1 MELTQETYEFIKLNH
16 ETFASEINEI
26 YKLWNN
32 YSYEEKSYFLE
43 RIKFMRQFME
53 EAQKYMAVYESS
65 VQEVTQDYFSYVVTQ
80 QDTLPGIAARFYE
93 GEFQKWKD
101 IYDYNVLSDIKLYPG
116 QVLKIR
122 TTD

>member
-16 ETFASEINEI
+16 ETFVSEINEI
-26 YKLWNN
+26 YKLWDN

-53 EAQKYMAVYESS
+53 EAQKFMAVYESS
-65 VQEVTQDYFSYVVTQ
+65 VQEVAQDYFSYVVTQ

-101 IYDYNVLSDIKLYPG
+101 IYDYNVLSDIKLFPG